1 MEQVGPGA
9 PLDAQI
15 MRLRIFKFIVLTGGA
30 FSAPLFSSGH
40 GTDFLQAKVS
50 FTPAGQVRVEI
61 TANYG
66 ENPMISDHDQAA
78 SILPASLEVHLPQG
92 PRPLHQLAPIQFEQ
106 RSEFDPTSPLPP
118 EPVAT
123 PHQLLTA
130 CWEWQP
136 DCDSLQFRVPQG
148 SKHDVMLWVIDPDK
162 TENSPKWMMLLSGE
176 TTPDIAIPARPS
188 RQRLPW
194 LITGFA
200 SLFFTALSWRKIRS
214 RKG

>member
-50 FTPAGQVRVEI
+50 FTPAGQVRLEI

-162 TENSPKWMMLLSGE
+162 TANSPKWMMLLSGE
-176 TTPDIAIPARPS
+176 TRPDITIPTRPS
-188 RQRLPW
+188 RQRRAW

-200 SLFFTALSWRKIRS
+200 SLFLPALRWRKIRS